1 MGSKMKTTR
10 TAILLSFSCLL
21 TAPMFAQTIT
31 GGTCSAANLN
41 GTYSLTLSG
50 RAISGAGSF
59 AGSYQAVGNAT
70 FDGQGNVTLTGTSN
84 TNLALGKAF
93 TYSGTYTVPSTCSGT
108 ITLTTGSAATFTLVV
123 WSSGGQFNITG
134 SDATYVYSG
143 SGGNP
148 HPPCATPILSGA
160 YTYDTS
166 GFLLSG
172 TSQTGAADESGILQ
186 FDGQG
191 NVTASY
197 SITSSGTT
205 PAAVT
210 ATGTYSVAVGCL
222 ATATLTD
229 STGKGN
235 TLNIVIAGAYGQN
248 LDMLEANSTFVR
260 IGAAHS
266 AFLNPTQSIGN
277 VASYAVNATP
287 PGSVF
292 AIFGTNL
299 ATKTASATNV
309 PLPTTLLTTKV
320 TVNGVA
326 VPLFYVDTGQIDA
339 QMPWEVPGG
348 TVASVVVTNGSSASN
363 AAAVYVPSTGTPGIS
378 VYGNDRAVVV
388 NQNGSVNS
396 PTATAAVGDEVVLYF
411 TGGGPVNAAG
421 KLVSGA
427 AAPSGLSTLVATS
440 SITVGTVASPT
451 IQYIGLTPGSIGLY
465 QANFTVPQ
473 IAKGT
478 YPVVLTIGGTASNSL
493 GGPYPNPQMTV
504 SN

>member
-1 MGSKMKTTR
+1 MKTIR
-10 TAILLSFSCLL
+10 TAILLSFSGLL
-21 TAPMFAQTIT
+21 AAPMFAQTIT

-50 RAISGAGSF
+50 RAISAAGSF

-70 FDGQGNVTLTGTSN
+70 FDGQGNVTFTGTSN

-93 TYSGTYTVPSTCSGT
+93 TYSGTYTVPSTYISGT
-108 ITLTTGSAATFTLVV
+108 ITFTTGSSATFTLVV
-123 WSSGGQFNITG
+123 WSAGNQFNITG

-148 HPPCATPILSGA
+148 HPPCATPILSGP
-160 YTYDTS
+160 YTYETS

-172 TSQTGAADESGILQ
+172 TSQTGSADESGILQ

-191 NVTASY
+191 NVTSSY

-205 PAAVT
+205 PTAVT

-248 LDMLEANSTFVR
+248 LDVLEANSTFVR

-266 AFLNPTQSIGN
+266 AFENPTQSIGN
-277 VASYAVNATP
+277 VASYSVNATP

-320 TVNGVA
+320 TVNNEPA
-326 VPLFYVDTGQIDA
+326 PLFYVDTGQIDA
-339 QMPWEVPGG
+339 QMPWDIPGG
-348 TVASVVVTNGSSASN
+348 TVASVVVTNGASVSN
-363 AAAVYVPSTGTPGIS
+363 AASVFVPSTGTPGIS
-378 VYGNDRAVVV
+378 VYGNNRAVVV
-388 NQNGSVNS
+388 NQNGTVNS
-396 PTATAAVGDEVVLYF
+396 PTAAAAVGDEVVLYF

-427 AAPSGLSTLVATS
+427 AAPSGLSPLAAIS
-440 SITVGTVASPT
+440 GITVGGTAAST
-451 IQYIGLTPGSIGLY
+451 IEYIGLTPGSIGLY

-478 YPVVLTIGGTASNSL
+478 YPVVLTIGGTASNTL
-493 GGPYPNPQMTV
+493 GGPSPNPQMTI